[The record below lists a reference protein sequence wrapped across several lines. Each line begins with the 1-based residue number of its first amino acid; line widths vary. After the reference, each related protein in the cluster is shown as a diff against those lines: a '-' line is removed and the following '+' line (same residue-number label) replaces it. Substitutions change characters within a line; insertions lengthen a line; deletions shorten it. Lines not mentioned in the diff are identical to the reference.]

1 MVFRKMQENILLIK
15 KHTRHFTDLKCTHLS
30 KRMAELTKL
39 KSKLVWRSKLKTH
52 KERDEKKEKL
62 GALKRNQR

>member
-15 KHTRHFTDLKCTHLS
+15 KHTRHFTDLKCTHRS

-39 KSKLVWRSKLKTH
+39 KNKLVIWRSKLKTH
-52 KERDEKKEKL
+52 KRK
-62 GALKRNQR
+62 G